1 MPSHHD
7 GVMIILSSPS
17 GAGKTTLVKMLSN
30 LDNFEISISHTTR
43 QPRPNEKPNDDYFF
57 VNEEEF
63 RRFIKNEEF
72 LEYAKVFNNFYGTT
86 RTPVID
92 KLNKGKNV
100 LFDIDWQGA
109 DQIKNKKLDY
119 KLITFFIRPPS
130 REVLFDRLSRRH
142 ENDKL
147 IAEERMKQF
156 ERDVL
161 HWINYDYVV
170 INNDLNECAKAQNV
184 EIKQGDF
191 VIVRTGQ
198 MEQRLDDGEWGG
210 YAGGDAPGLAFE
222 TAEWIYEK
230 EIAAICTD
238 TWGCEVRP
246 NETKDAQQPWH
257 WVVIPMIGIT
267 MGEIFYLRELA
278 KDCEEDKIYD
288 FFFCAPPLPITKAV
302 GSPINPMAIK

>member
-1 MPSHHD
+1 MPSEKE

-17 GAGKTTLVKMLSN
+17 GAGKTTLVKMLSK

-43 QPRPNEKPNDDYFF
+43 QPRHNETPNKDYFF
-57 VNEEEF
+57 INEYQFE
-63 RRFIKNEEF
+63 RLIKNEEF

-119 KLITFFIRPPS
+119 KLLTFFILPPS
-130 REVLFDRLSRRH
+130 KEELFERLSSRDMK
-142 ENDKL
+142 DKL

-170 INNDLNECAKAQNV
+170 INDDLKKCFSKIKNLIEA
-184 EIKQGDF
+184 EINNGS
-191 VIVRTGQ
+191 
-198 MEQRLDDGEWGG
+198 
-210 YAGGDAPGLAFE
+210 
-222 TAEWIYEK
+222 
-230 EIAAICTD
+230 
-238 TWGCEVRP
+238 
-246 NETKDAQQPWH
+246 KD
-257 WVVIPMIGIT
+257 
-267 MGEIFYLRELA
+267 
-278 KDCEEDKIYD
+278 YD
-288 FFFCAPPLPITKAV
+288 LEYIRSHV
-302 GSPINPMAIK
+302 GKLTS